1 MIHQIKKE
9 QFLKANLEDVWD
21 FASSPINLKKI
32 TPKYMN
38 FTVMSDNLND
48 KMYPGMII
56 FFKVSPLFNI
66 PTTWVTEITHVEKNK
81 YFVDEQRVGPY
92 SIWHHEH
99 IFKKEK
105 DGVLMIDIIS
115 YKIPFGIFGRLLNY
129 LFIKKQIN
137 NIFNY
142 RFQKMNEIF
151 NK

>member
-1 MIHQIKKE
+1 
-9 QFLKANLEDVWD
+9 
-21 FASSPINLKKI
+21 
-32 TPKYMN
+32 
-38 FTVMSDNLND
+38 
-48 KMYPGMII
+48 MYPGMII
-56 FFKVSPLFNI
+56 FFKVSPLLNI
-66 PTTWVTEITHVEKNK
+66 PTTWVTEITHIEKNK

-105 DGVLMIDIIS
+105 NGVLMIDIIS
-115 YKIPFGIFGRLLNY
+115 YKIPFGILGRLLNY

-137 NIFNY
+137 TIFNY